1 MYMENNKEFI
11 SMMNGYFGE
20 FNTYE
25 LWSIITN
32 QNALRINTLRVQQ
45 NFDGNY
51 YCTVDEQTVRQY
63 KNEEKS

>member
-1 MYMENNKEFI
+1 MYMEQNKEFI
-11 SMMNGYFGE
+11 TMMSGHSGE

-32 QNALRINTLRVQQ
+32 QNALGINTLRIQQ

-51 YCTVDEQTVRQY
+51 YCTVDEQTVRKY
-63 KNEEKS
+63 KEEVV